1 MNTWTTVIDFAPIA
15 EADAQWRTWL
25 ERNSLA
31 DLASVDVRIDTGR
44 GQFQGGTFEMRRYS
58 VRTARLP
65 SSYSQNSDENTQ
77 LVESPDTSPERTRE
91 G

>member
-15 EADAQWRTWL
+15 EADTQWRTWL
-25 ERNSLA
+25 ARNGLA
-31 DLASVDVRIDTGR
+31 DLASTDVRIDTGR
-44 GQFQGGTFEMRRYS
+44 GQVQGGTSEVRRYS

-65 SSYSQNSDENTQ
+65 SSYSENGNT
-77 LVESPDTSPERTRE
+77 LSRESPNTSLERTRE